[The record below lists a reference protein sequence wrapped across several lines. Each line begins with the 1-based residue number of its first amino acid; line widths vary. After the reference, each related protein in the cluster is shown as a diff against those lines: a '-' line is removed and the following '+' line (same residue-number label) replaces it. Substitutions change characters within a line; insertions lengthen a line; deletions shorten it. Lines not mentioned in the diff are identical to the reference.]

1 MRSISRESLPAAV
14 AAAGLFLAVAAPVAA
29 QQPAPAAGGQH
40 QHDPG
45 MPVEGGGVFPAGWTV
60 RTDEEGQASQIKFV
74 TMSPGW
80 HVTVGTAAIYYRA
93 TDQAKAPFT
102 LTTKIH
108 LFPGTGSHQEAFG
121 LFIGGEDLAGPKE
134 EYTYFLIRGDG
145 TFKVKQRDG
154 DKVSDVT
161 PGWTA
166 NAAIV
171 QAKADGPVVNVI
183 VVAAT
188 ADKVSFQVN
197 GKEVWSGKVKDTNG
211 QVGLRINHNLNMHVE
226 SLELTK

>member
-1 MRSISRESLPAAV
+1 MRPTLRQSLAGTLATAALLV
-14 AAAGLFLAVAAPVAA
+14 SLAPPLAA
-29 QQPAPAAGGQH
+29 QQPAPGAGQH
-40 QHDPG
+40 QHDPA

-60 RTDEEGQASQIKFV
+60 RPDEGGQASQIKFA

-93 TDQAKAPFT
+93 TDKAKTPFT
-102 LTTKIH
+102 LTSKIH
-108 LFPGTGSHQEAFG
+108 LFPGSGSHQEAFG

-171 QAKADGPVVNVI
+171 QGKADGPVANEL
-183 VVAAT
+183 VVATT

-197 GKEVWSGKVKDTNG
+197 GKEVWSGKVKDVDG
-211 QVGLRINHNLNMHVE
+211 QVGLRINHNLNLHVE
-226 SLELTK
+226 SLALTK

>member
-1 MRSISRESLPAAV
+1 MRPNSRESLPAALG
-14 AAAGLFLAVAAPVAA
+14 AAALLVTLATPLEA
-29 QQPAPAAGGQH
+29 QQPAPAAGQH

-45 MPVEGGGVFPAGWTV
+45 MPIEGGGVFPAGWTV
-60 RTDEEGQASQIKFV
+60 RTDEAGQTSQIKFV

-121 LFIGGEDLAGPKE
+121 LFIGGEDLAGAKE

-171 QAKADGPVVNVI
+171 QGKADGPVANVL

-197 GKEVWSGKVKDTNG
+197 GKEVWSGKMKDTNG
-211 QVGLRINHNLNMHVE
+211 QVGLRINHNLNLHVE
-226 SLELTK
+226 SLALTK

>member
-1 MRSISRESLPAAV
+1 MPSRVPASLQAT
-14 AAAGLFLAVAAPVAA
+14 AAAAALLATLAAPLAS
-29 QQPAPAAGGQH
+29 QQPAPPTTGH

-45 MPVEGGGVFPAGWTV
+45 MPVQGGGVFPAGWTV
-60 RTDEEGQASQIKFV
+60 RPDEAGQESQVKFV
-74 TMSPGW
+74 SMSPGW

-102 LTTKIH
+102 LTSKIH

-121 LFIGGEDLAGPKE
+121 LFIGGKDLGGTKE

-145 TFKVKQRDG
+145 TFKVKFREG

-171 QAKADGPVVNVI
+171 QSKADGPVANVLT
-183 VVAAT
+183 VSAKD
-188 ADKVSFQVN
+188 DKVGFQVN

-226 SLELTK
+226 SLDLTK

>member
-1 MRSISRESLPAAV
+1 MHPISRDSLPAV
-14 AAAGLFLAVAAPVAA
+14 LGAAALLVTLGAPLAA
-29 QQPAPAAGGQH
+29 QQPAPAAGQH
-40 QHDPG
+40 QHDPA

-60 RTDEEGQASQIKFV
+60 RPDEGGQASQIKFV

-102 LTTKIH
+102 LTSKIH

-121 LFIGGEDLAGPKE
+121 LFIGGEDLSGAKE

-154 DKVSDVT
+154 DKVADVT

-171 QAKADGPVVNVI
+171 QGKADGPVANVL

-188 ADKVSFQVN
+188 AAKVSFQVN

>member
-1 MRSISRESLPAAV
+1 MHPISRDSLPAV
-14 AAAGLFLAVAAPVAA
+14 LGAAALLVTLGAPLAA
-29 QQPAPAAGGQH
+29 QQPAPAAGQH
-40 QHDPG
+40 QHDPAI
-45 MPVEGGGVFPAGWTV
+45 PVEGGGVFPAGWTV
-60 RTDEEGQASQIKFV
+60 RPDEGGQASQIKFV

-102 LTTKIH
+102 LTSKIH

-121 LFIGGEDLAGPKE
+121 LFIGGEDLSGAKE

-154 DKVSDVT
+154 DKIADVT

-171 QAKADGPVVNVI
+171 QGKADGPVANVL

-188 ADKVSFQVN
+188 AAKVSFQVN

>member
-1 MRSISRESLPAAV
+1 MPSIVSASFQATAATT
-14 AAAGLFLAVAAPVAA
+14 ALLATLAAPLAS
-29 QQPAPAAGGQH
+29 QQPAPSGGEH

-45 MPVEGGGVFPAGWTV
+45 MAVQGGGVFPAGWTI
-60 RTDEEGQASQIKFV
+60 RPDEAGQESQIKFV

-102 LTTKIH
+102 LTSKIH

-121 LFIGGEDLAGPKE
+121 LFIGGKDLAGAKE

-145 TFKVKQRDG
+145 TFKVKFREG

-166 NAAIV
+166 NPAIV
-171 QAKADGPVVNVI
+171 QSKADGPVAN
-183 VVAAT
+183 VVAVSAKD
-188 ADKVSFQVN
+188 DKVSFQVN

-226 SLELTK
+226 SLDLTK

>member
-1 MRSISRESLPAAV
+1 MHPISRDSLPAV
-14 AAAGLFLAVAAPVAA
+14 LGAAALLVTLGAPLAA
-29 QQPAPAAGGQH
+29 QQPAPAAGQH
-40 QHDPG
+40 QHDPAI
-45 MPVEGGGVFPAGWTV
+45 PVEGGGVFPAGWTV
-60 RTDEEGQASQIKFV
+60 RPDEGGQASQIKFV

-102 LTTKIH
+102 LTSKIH

-121 LFIGGEDLAGPKE
+121 LFIGGEDLAGAKE

-154 DKVSDVT
+154 DKVADVT

-171 QAKADGPVVNVI
+171 QGKADGPVANVL

-188 ADKVSFQVN
+188 AAKVSFQVN